1 MKRLY
6 IYIISKLLAFK
17 RRLYIIIYNVYNPYP
32 KIPKKMFFSPSY
44 IIKDNANLTYNKLN
58 YSVNKMPHYQ
68 WKKKAKKKFIDL
80 LSLNKNLYFKEV
92 SRCNMPIKKGY
103 SRIRIYAE
111 FSKHRH
117 APIDIITND
126 KFTVFKGTIIC
137 MQGTNSGAHLS
148 LGEIK
153 MPADIYKVTNGSAI
167 ALQAADEG
175 FIAISYERIGFGER
189 QERKLQKSN
198 SSPTI
203 DFSFHSLILNNTSLG
218 ETVSEISLLVKWLK
232 NNYKNHSVW
241 LKGYSAAGT
250 AALVTA
256 ATDNNIDG
264 IAIGG
269 CIGLTKDTLLNRG
282 ATGYND
288 IPNLHAWMDQDTI
301 ISLVSPRPCII
312 VAGIKD
318 HIWPYSF
325 AIKALKLPKTIYKLD
340 NFETNLVLVKAK
352 EGHTYYPNLMWP
364 LIVKYFDNKTK
375 KSIY

>member
-1 MKRLY
+1 MKKLY
-6 IYIISKLLAFK
+6 IYIISKLLALK
-17 RRLYIIIYNVYNPYP
+17 RRLYIIRNKVYNPYP
-32 KIPKKMFFSPSY
+32 KIPKNIFFSPSD
-44 IIKDNANLTYNKLN
+44 IIQDNSELTYNKLN
-58 YSVNKMPHYQ
+58 YFVNKTSHKE
-68 WKKKAKKKFIDL
+68 WKTESKKKFIDL
-80 LSLNKNLYFKEV
+80 LSLNKNLYIKEV
-92 SRCNMPIKKGY
+92 NRMKMPIKKGY
-103 SRIRIYAE
+103 SRTRIYLE

-117 APIDIITND
+117 APIDIITNN
-126 KFTVFKGTIIC
+126 KFTKFKGLIVC

-148 LGEIK
+148 LGEVK
-153 MPADIYKVTNGSAI
+153 MPADIYKITNGSAI

-189 QERKLQKSN
+189 QERKLHKAN

-203 DFSFHSLILNNTSLG
+203 DFSFHSLILGKTSLG

-232 NNYKNHSVW
+232 NNYQNYSVW

-250 AALVTA
+250 AALCA
-256 ATDNNIDG
+256 AAADNNIDG

-269 CIGLTKDTLLNRG
+269 CIGLTKETLLARG

-312 VAGIKD
+312 VAGLKD
-318 HIWPYSF
+318 HIWPYKF
-325 AIKALKLPKTIYKLD
+325 AIKALKLPKIIYNLD
-340 NFETNLVLVKAK
+340 KYESNLVLIKAK

-364 LIVKYFDNKTK
+364 LINKYLYKKT
-375 KSIY
+375 